1 MARKMSP
8 TAKLKL
14 ARTLILV
21 SAALIVL
28 WFIFFIL
35 RFAIFQKSLTVAEGL
50 SDHFA
55 GVVSIFRD
63 LTFFDDQF
71 TILWKAAGWIVSFI
85 ACAVI
90 ILLIMEG
97 VTNRKKF
104 AFFCAGVVLL
114 CFIPALDFIGNS
126 GNYMYYIEKFAGKN
140 VFYLLGLL
148 GFLGLGLTLSATSM
162 VASVI
167 SLQESTPSDSFT
179 RNTVSIAR
187 LPLRPRM
194 ASRET
199 KIQGLDIIILV
210 ILVIY
215 TFFIVFPFWNAFIIS
230 ISTEEAY
237 LHSNLLLWPTELD
250 LSAYKQVFADKG
262 LWGGF
267 SITMILL
274 IFGTTYQ
281 LFFTVI
287 TGYAL
292 SRHNWTGKNLVMN
305 MILVTMFFGGGM
317 IPYYYLIRDLG
328 MMNTIWVM
336 IIPGAIDT
344 FNMLLMRNY
353 FASLPVEMEESAKI
367 DGANDIVIFVK
378 IFLPLSLPMLAT
390 IGLFF
395 AVGNWNSWYNAMLF
409 IPDKHNLWPLQ
420 MVLRTMISKV
430 SSNIENPNAREGFSE
445 GLTMA
450 SIFFTIVPMMCF
462 YPFLQRFFVKGIV
475 VGAIKG

>member
-1 MARKMSP
+1 MKKQQL
-8 TAKLKL
+8 AK
-14 ARTLILV
+14 
-21 SAALIVL
+21 
-28 WFIFFIL
+28 
-35 RFAIFQKSLTVAEGL
+35 
-50 SDHFA
+50 
-55 GVVSIFRD
+55 
-63 LTFFDDQF
+63 
-71 TILWKAAGWIVSFI
+71 
-85 ACAVI
+85 
-90 ILLIMEG
+90 
-97 VTNRKKF
+97 
-104 AFFCAGVVLL
+104 
-114 CFIPALDFIGNS
+114 
-126 GNYMYYIEKFAGKN
+126 
-140 VFYLLGLL
+140 
-148 GFLGLGLTLSATSM
+148 
-162 VASVI
+162 
-167 SLQESTPSDSFT
+167 
-179 RNTVSIAR
+179 
-187 LPLRPRM
+187 LPLRPKRS
-194 ASRET
+194 SRDT
-199 KIQGLDIIILV
+199 KIQGLDVVICV

-215 TFFIVFPFWNAFIIS
+215 AALIIFPFWNAFVIS
-230 ISTEEAY
+230 ISTEDAY
-237 LHSNLLLWPTELD
+237 LHSTLLLWPTELD
-250 LSAYKQVFADKG
+250 LSSYKQVFADKN
-262 LWGGF
+262 LWSGF
-267 SITMILL
+267 GITMILL
-274 IFGTTYQ
+274 IGGTFYQ

-292 SRHNWTGKNLVMN
+292 SRKKWTGKNLVMN

-353 FASLPVEMEESAKI
+353 FASLPSEMEESAKM
-367 DGANDIVIFVK
+367 DGANDIIIFAK

-409 IPDKHNLWPLQ
+409 IPDERKIWPLQ

-430 SSNIENPNAREGFSE
+430 SSTIENPEAREGFTE

>member
-1 MARKMSP
+1 M
-8 TAKLKL
+8 
-14 ARTLILV
+14 
-21 SAALIVL
+21 
-28 WFIFFIL
+28 
-35 RFAIFQKSLTVAEGL
+35 
-50 SDHFA
+50 
-55 GVVSIFRD
+55 
-63 LTFFDDQF
+63 
-71 TILWKAAGWIVSFI
+71 
-85 ACAVI
+85 
-90 ILLIMEG
+90 
-97 VTNRKKF
+97 KKNQ
-104 AFFCAGVVLL
+104 L
-114 CFIPALDFIGNS
+114 
-126 GNYMYYIEKFAGKN
+126 E
-140 VFYLLGLL
+140 
-148 GFLGLGLTLSATSM
+148 
-162 VASVI
+162 
-167 SLQESTPSDSFT
+167 
-179 RNTVSIAR
+179 R
-187 LPLRPRM
+187 LPLRPRGS
-194 ASRET
+194 SRDR
-199 KIQGLDIIILV
+199 KIQGLDVIICT

-215 TFFIVFPFWNAFIIS
+215 AFLIIFPFWNAFIIS
-230 ISTEEAY
+230 ISSERSY
-237 LHSNLLLWPTELD
+237 LTSNLLLWPTELD
-250 LSAYKQVFADKG
+250 LSSYQQVFTNNE
-262 LWGGF
+262 LWSGF
-267 SITMILL
+267 RITMILL
-274 IFGTTYQ
+274 LGGTLYQ

-353 FASLPVEMEESAKI
+353 FASLPSEMEESAKI
-367 DGANDIVIFVK
+367 DGANDITIFVK

-409 IPDKHNLWPLQ
+409 IPDKRRIWPLQ
-420 MVLRTMISKV
+420 MVLRSMITKV
-430 SSNIENPNAREGFSE
+430 SSNIENPEATDGFSQ

>member
-1 MARKMSP
+1 MKKN
-8 TAKLKL
+8 KL
-14 ARTLILV
+14 
-21 SAALIVL
+21 
-28 WFIFFIL
+28 
-35 RFAIFQKSLTVAEGL
+35 E
-50 SDHFA
+50 
-55 GVVSIFRD
+55 
-63 LTFFDDQF
+63 
-71 TILWKAAGWIVSFI
+71 
-85 ACAVI
+85 
-90 ILLIMEG
+90 
-97 VTNRKKF
+97 
-104 AFFCAGVVLL
+104 
-114 CFIPALDFIGNS
+114 
-126 GNYMYYIEKFAGKN
+126 
-140 VFYLLGLL
+140 
-148 GFLGLGLTLSATSM
+148 
-162 VASVI
+162 
-167 SLQESTPSDSFT
+167 
-179 RNTVSIAR
+179 R
-187 LPLRPRM
+187 LPLRPRGS
-194 ASRET
+194 SRET
-199 KIQGLDIIILV
+199 KIQGLDIIICV

-215 TFFIVFPFWNAFIIS
+215 AFLIIFPFWNAFVIS
-230 ISTEEAY
+230 ISSESAY

-250 LSAYKQVFADKG
+250 LSSYQQVFTNNE
-262 LWGGF
+262 LWSGF

-274 IFGTTYQ
+274 IGGTLYQ

-292 SRHNWTGKNLVMN
+292 SRQRWTGKNFVMN

-328 MMNTIWVM
+328 MMDTIWVM

-353 FASLPVEMEESAKI
+353 FASLPAEMEESAKI
-367 DGANDIVIFVK
+367 DGANDLVIFAK

-409 IPDKHNLWPLQ
+409 IPNKRTIWPLQ
-420 MVLRTMISKV
+420 MVLRTMITKV
-430 SSNIENPNAREGFSE
+430 SSNIENPEATDGFSQ

>member
-1 MARKMSP
+1 MKK
-8 TAKLKL
+8 TKL
-14 ARTLILV
+14 
-21 SAALIVL
+21 
-28 WFIFFIL
+28 
-35 RFAIFQKSLTVAEGL
+35 E
-50 SDHFA
+50 
-55 GVVSIFRD
+55 
-63 LTFFDDQF
+63 
-71 TILWKAAGWIVSFI
+71 
-85 ACAVI
+85 
-90 ILLIMEG
+90 
-97 VTNRKKF
+97 
-104 AFFCAGVVLL
+104 
-114 CFIPALDFIGNS
+114 
-126 GNYMYYIEKFAGKN
+126 
-140 VFYLLGLL
+140 
-148 GFLGLGLTLSATSM
+148 
-162 VASVI
+162 
-167 SLQESTPSDSFT
+167 
-179 RNTVSIAR
+179 R
-187 LPLRPRM
+187 LPLRPKR
-194 ASRET
+194 ASRDAR
-199 KIQGLDIIILV
+199 IQGLDVIICV

-215 TFFIVFPFWNAFIIS
+215 AFLIIFPFWNAFVIS
-230 ISTEEAY
+230 ISSENAY
-237 LHSNLLLWPTELD
+237 LHSDLLLWPTELD
-250 LSAYKQVFADKG
+250 LTSYQKVFADQQ
-262 LWGGF
+262 LWSGF

-274 IFGTTYQ
+274 IGGTLYQ

-353 FASLPVEMEESAKI
+353 FASLPAEMEESAKI
-367 DGANDIVIFVK
+367 DGANDVVIFVK

-409 IPDKHNLWPLQ
+409 IPDKRNIWPLQ
-420 MVLRTMISKV
+420 MVLRSLITKY
-430 SSNIENPNAREGFSE
+430 SSQIERPDAQESFSQ

>member
-1 MARKMSP
+1 MRKNQ
-8 TAKLKL
+8 L
-14 ARTLILV
+14 
-21 SAALIVL
+21 
-28 WFIFFIL
+28 
-35 RFAIFQKSLTVAEGL
+35 E
-50 SDHFA
+50 
-55 GVVSIFRD
+55 
-63 LTFFDDQF
+63 
-71 TILWKAAGWIVSFI
+71 
-85 ACAVI
+85 
-90 ILLIMEG
+90 
-97 VTNRKKF
+97 
-104 AFFCAGVVLL
+104 
-114 CFIPALDFIGNS
+114 
-126 GNYMYYIEKFAGKN
+126 
-140 VFYLLGLL
+140 
-148 GFLGLGLTLSATSM
+148 
-162 VASVI
+162 
-167 SLQESTPSDSFT
+167 
-179 RNTVSIAR
+179 R
-187 LPLRPRM
+187 LPLRPRR

-199 KIQGLDIIILV
+199 KIQGLDVIICT

-215 TFFIVFPFWNAFIIS
+215 AALIIFPFWNAFVIS

-237 LHSNLLLWPTELD
+237 LHSTLLLWPTELD
-250 LSAYKQVFADKG
+250 LTSYQHVFADNN
-262 LWGGF
+262 LWSGF
-267 SITMILL
+267 GITMILL
-274 IFGTTYQ
+274 IGGTLYQ

-292 SRHNWTGKNLVMN
+292 SRKKWTGKNFVMN

-353 FASLPVEMEESAKI
+353 FASLPSEMEESAKI
-367 DGANDIVIFVK
+367 DGANDVIIFVK

-409 IPDKHNLWPLQ
+409 IPDERKIWPLQ

-430 SSNIENPNAREGFSE
+430 SSTIENPEAREGFTE